1 MEPVRFKTQTKLHDT
16 EKGIE
21 GNCTQAAIA
30 SLMGMEL
37 DEVPDFNTLHKDKPH
52 SGYFWDHIHKW
63 FYERGFQF
71 QMSDPKYSWPCLYL
85 ASGPSPRGLSHI
97 VVMEDGK
104 MVHDPHP
111 SRAGIEKIDRNYIIM
126 PIDPSLM
133 RLVEGVK
140 FVPDDEEY
148 H

>member
-1 MEPVRFKTQTKLHDT
+1 MDLNRFKTQTKLHDA

-30 SLMGMEL
+30 TIMGLEL

-52 SGYFWDHIHKW
+52 SGYFWGHIAKW
-63 FYERGFQF
+63 FYSRGYIF

-85 ASGPSPRGLSHI
+85 ASGPSPRGVSHI

-104 MVHDPHP
+104 LVHDPHP
-111 SRAGIEKIDRNYIIM
+111 SRAGILSVDRNYILL

-133 RLVEGVK
+133 TVVPGVQL
-140 FVPDDEEY
+140 VPDPDNY
-148 H
+148 F